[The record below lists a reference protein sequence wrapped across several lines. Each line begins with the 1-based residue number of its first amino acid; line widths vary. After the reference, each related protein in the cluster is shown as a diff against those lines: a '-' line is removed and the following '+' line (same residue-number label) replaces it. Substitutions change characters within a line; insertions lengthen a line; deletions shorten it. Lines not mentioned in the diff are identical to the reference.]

1 MLHLLVNKNDD
12 TKNIMKINLQIII
25 VFSIMIIALTLTV
38 GFISFQSLES
48 AVINSEINNMQA
60 GIISKADQINQL
72 HLKTSKEMTLAVH
85 QFELFPTL
93 QKVLSMNTD
102 MGMNMNMGM
111 KMSNNDINSSST
123 QIDPVSITANWIK
136 DFQALFDV
144 PATCYLHTKD
154 SSMYQQVVSEE
165 ESAFPTGYGN
175 VYIEP
180 PHLSPHTQI
189 PVIGYF
195 AKIKQNGA
203 DSAIFHCEIPF
214 TVFND
219 IVKTNSGTMS
229 IVDSAG
235 KTISSSGQTISKDPA
250 TIALGNPDLNI
261 INTSEN
267 GFGTYVKKG
276 ETNYVVFKQLHTFG
290 WLIVYEKP
298 YSSLL
303 SGNTSL
309 SQLEVKILIVT
320 TGVGVAGFVIVLIIS
335 SKISRPITRLANDC
349 RSQDVSNLKKIEV
362 LTRKD
367 EVSDVANAVNEM
379 ISKINTLEKQKEEF
393 TSMIAHELKTPLV
406 PIIGWCGSLK
416 NSKIMG
422 GDALTVRQLSGVDS
436 IERNAMRLKQLV
448 GDVMDVHK
456 LDLRRMK
463 FDYNDINVTEFM
475 NLMHSNL
482 QGMMKPKAIQF
493 INSTINDHMVIKS
506 DKNRL
511 EQVITNLIL
520 NAVDFVRV
528 DGMIEIGARD
538 NGDGSLLFH
547 VKDNGTGIKKE
558 KQQYLFKKFYQADT
572 SRTRIHGGTGLGLA
586 VSKGIVEAV
595 GGNMWFE
602 SEEGKGSIF
611 YFTIPRSPNR

>member
-1 MLHLLVNKNDD
+1 
-12 TKNIMKINLQIII
+12 
-25 VFSIMIIALTLTV
+25 MIIALVLTV

-48 AVINSEINNMQA
+48 AVINSEINDMQTTVV
-60 GIISKADQINQL
+60 SKADAVNQL

-85 QFELFPTL
+85 QLDLLPTL
-93 QKVLSMNTD
+93 RKVVS
-102 MGMNMNMGM
+102 MNMNMNM
-111 KMSNNDINSSST
+111 NMTNKNMNMTNNDMNMNTEMNISD
-123 QIDPVSITANWIK
+123 QWIK
-136 DFQALFDV
+136 DFQSVFDV

-154 SSMYQQVVSEE
+154 SSMYQQIVSEE
-165 ESAFPTGYGN
+165 QLAFPTGYGN
-175 VYIEP
+175 VDIEP

-189 PVIGYF
+189 PVIGYL
-195 AKIKQNGA
+195 AKIKQNGV

-214 TVFND
+214 TIFND

-229 IVDSAG
+229 IVDSSG
-235 KTISSSGQTISKDPA
+235 KTISSSGQTILKDPT
-250 TIALGNPDLNI
+250 TITLGNPDLNI

-267 GFGTYVKKG
+267 GFGTYVKNG

-290 WLIVYEKP
+290 WLLVYEKP

-309 SQLEVKILIVT
+309 SQLEENIFIAAIS
-320 TGVGVAGFVIVLIIS
+320 VGVAGFVIVLLLS
-335 SKISRPITRLANDC
+335 SKISRPITQLANAC

-362 LTRKD
+362 LPSKD
-367 EVSDVANAVNEM
+367 EVWDVTNAVNEM

-406 PIIGWCGSLK
+406 PILGWCGSLK

-422 GDALTVRQLSGVDS
+422 GVTLTERQFSGVDA

-448 GDVMDVHK
+448 GDIMDVHK
-456 LDLRRMK
+456 LDLQKMK
-463 FDYNDINVTEFM
+463 FEYGDINVTEFM
-475 NLMHSNL
+475 SFMYSKL
-482 QGMMKPKAIQF
+482 QGMMKPKEIQF
-493 INSTINDHMVIKS
+493 TNSTINDSMVIKS

-511 EQVITNLIL
+511 EQVMTNLIL
-520 NAVDFVRV
+520 NAVDFVRA
-528 DGMIEIGARD
+528 DGVIKIDARD
-538 NGDGSLLFH
+538 NGDGSILFS
-547 VKDNGTGIKKE
+547 VKDNGIGIQKE

-586 VSKGIVEAV
+586 VSKGIIEAM
-595 GGNMWFE
+595 GGTMWFE

-611 YFTIPRSPNR
+611 YFTIPRKIIR